1 MEAGTAFA
9 LSFPDPSAT
18 ASSHL
23 LSDGSCPTHSL
34 FHGPSINLVLTF
46 WTTSL
51 GAWNSLTSKSKTIKS
66 NTTVFPFTGPLS
78 NSTRKVPAEQSGC
91 EHRLE
96 PQGPASLL
104 SSTAQHLNTFA

>member
-34 FHGPSINLVLTF
+34 FHGPSINSVLTF

-66 NTTVFPFTGPLS
+66 NTT
-78 NSTRKVPAEQSGC
+78 
-91 EHRLE
+91 
-96 PQGPASLL
+96 SLPTYR
-104 SSTAQHLNTFA
+104 SSLQLYTESACGTEWM